1 MRTGPLRPYRDYR
14 ALFLCSVLLHG
25 WLSGA
30 LAQSPSPNAASP
42 PAQPSPT
49 TTDESQSPISAPET
63 VEQRLKRME
72 ESYQRMEESNR
83 QIKSQYAT
91 LLEKFEI
98 LSSELSRT
106 RAAVPSPA
114 TTQATQIKP
123 ISETTLGPTTD
134 PVELIDTNEL
144 GVSLEPL
151 VGNELEEFIAPY
163 FQPPGSGAQGRIR
176 RGAPPGGIRA
186 DQLPGDESRMDQ
198 IGAGAQGTGGR
209 TYPDQQ
215 PDFSDTSSWRSRM
228 DRIGGGADGTGGRVS
243 PDQQPASG
251 TGARGAIRRQLQQI
265 AGDEQ
270 GAARHP
276 AKVAFGEG
284 LEFTSDDGEFRLQFH
299 NLTQA
304 EFRGFPARD
313 QGVLQSQFFIP
324 RERWYFTGDLTKYVG
339 FYTVINRSYGTL
351 DILDAFISLRVDDRL
366 GLRIGRMKTPYLYE
380 YFSIAEGDLIA
391 PERSLFGANMAMN
404 RQVGAM
410 LRGDIFKGSLTY
422 AIGLFNG
429 PRNSFGDF
437 NSAKDVI
444 GYVNARPFLE
454 AEGLEALKYFNI
466 GGSFDAGY
474 QSNNN
479 TPQPT
484 YFETANDQATGTG
497 AIGVSPT
504 FLHLNNNAVEL
515 GQRVQWSGDIV
526 WFYKSLMLMAEYGG
540 ARAGYGFLNGTAS
553 TPVNFSG
560 YHVTASYFLTGEQL
574 TRRVNIVKPRR
585 DFNFEFFKG
594 GAFSPGAWEAYA
606 RYSTLDIGSN
616 IFTAGFADPNLWTNH
631 AATTDIGLN
640 WYLNFYT
647 RVYFDWQHAM
657 FGNPVSVAPGRFSS
671 TTDLFWLRF
680 QVFF

>member
-1 MRTGPLRPYRDYR
+1 
-14 ALFLCSVLLHG
+14 
-25 WLSGA
+25 
-30 LAQSPSPNAASP
+30 
-42 PAQPSPT
+42 
-49 TTDESQSPISAPET
+49 
-63 VEQRLKRME
+63 
-72 ESYQRMEESNR
+72 MEESNR
-83 QIKSQYAT
+83 QIKSQYEA

-98 LSSELSRT
+98 LSSELSKT
-106 RAAVPSPA
+106 RATAPSPVDA
-114 TTQATQIKP
+114 QARQIKP
-123 ISETTLGPTTD
+123 IS
-134 PVELIDTNEL
+134 DTNPSPATSALESLGTDEL

-151 VGNELEEFIAPY
+151 EGTDVEEFIAPY

-176 RGAPPGGIRA
+176 RGAPLGGTRA
-186 DQLPGDESRMDQ
+186 DQLPGAESWREQ
-198 IGAGAQGTGGR
+198 IGAGAEGTGGR
-209 TYPDQQ
+209 TFPDQQ
-215 PDFSDTSSWRSRM
+215 PDAGDYSFGRSRM

-243 PDQQPASG
+243 PEQQPASSTG

-265 AGDEQ
+265 DGTDQ
-270 GAARHP
+270 GPASRPAR
-276 AKVAFGEG
+276 VAFGEG

-304 EFRGFPARD
+304 EYRGFPARD
-313 QGVLQSQFFIP
+313 QGVLQSQFFVP

-339 FYTVINRSYGTL
+339 FYTVINRSYGSL
-351 DILDAFISLRVDDRL
+351 DLLDAFISLRLDDRL

-380 YFSIAEGDLIA
+380 YFSIAEGDLFA
-391 PERSLFGANMAMN
+391 PERSLFGANLALN
-404 RQVGAM
+404 RQIGAM
-410 LRGDIFKGSLTY
+410 LRGDIFKGRLTY
-422 AIGLFNG
+422 AMGLFNG

-437 NSAKDVI
+437 NSAKDLI

-454 AEGLEALKYFNI
+454 FEGLEALKYFNI

-484 YFETANDQATGTG
+484 FFETANDQTTGTG
-497 AIGVSPT
+497 AIAVSPT
-504 FLHLNNNAVEL
+504 FLHLNNNVVEL

-526 WFYKSLMLMAEYGG
+526 WFYKSLTLMAEYGG

-574 TRRVNIVKPRR
+574 TRRVNVVKPRR

-594 GAFSPGAWEAYA
+594 GAFSPGAWEVYA

-647 RVYFDWQHAM
+647 RIYLDWQHAM
-657 FGNPVSVAPGRFSS
+657 FGNQVSVAPGKFSS

>member
-1 MRTGPLRPYRDYR
+1 MEDAY
-14 ALFLCSVLLHG
+14 
-25 WLSGA
+25 
-30 LAQSPSPNAASP
+30 
-42 PAQPSPT
+42 
-49 TTDESQSPISAPET
+49 E
-63 VEQRLKRME
+63 RME
-72 ESYQRMEESNR
+72 QSNK
-83 QIKSQYAT
+83 QIQAKYDA
-91 LLEKFEI
+91 LLDKFEV
-98 LSSELSRT
+98 LSSELVRA
-106 RAAVPSPA
+106 RAAEPGA
-114 TTQATQIKP
+114 TVKTDKV
-123 ISETTLGPTTD
+123 TTTWGTD
-134 PVELIDTNEL
+134 TAASGSDGKGNMGAEMLA
-144 GVSLEPL
+144 SLDASAESNL
-151 VGNELEEFIAPY
+151 DAFLEPY
-163 FQPPGSGAQGRIR
+163 FQQPSSGAQGRIR
-176 RGAPPGGIRA
+176 RGSPFSGPRL
-186 DQLPGDESRMDQ
+186 DQGPSAESRMDQ
-198 IGAGAQGTGGR
+198 SGVGAEGTAGR
-209 TYPDQQ
+209 FDPVLQ
-215 PDFSDTSSWRSRM
+215 PDGSSPFDTPSRM
-228 DRIGGGADGTGGRVS
+228 DRIGAGAEGTGGRTS

-265 AGDEQ
+265 EGTDQ
-270 GAARHP
+270 GPASRP

-304 EFRGFPARD
+304 EFRGFPTRD
-313 QGVLQSQFFIP
+313 QGVLQSQFFVP

-339 FYTVINRSYGTL
+339 FYTVVNRSYGSFDL
-351 DILDAFISLRVDDRL
+351 LDAFISLRLDDRL

-380 YFSIAEGDLIA
+380 YFSIAEGDLFA
-391 PERSLFGANMAMN
+391 PERSLFGANLSLN
-404 RQVGAM
+404 RQIGAM
-410 LRGDIFKGSLTY
+410 LRGDIFKGRLTY
-422 AIGLFNG
+422 AMGVFNG

-437 NSAKDVI
+437 NSAKDLI
-444 GYVNARPFLE
+444 GYLNARPFLE
-454 AEGLEALKYFNI
+454 SEGLEALKYFNI

-484 YFETANDQATGTG
+484 YFETANDQTSGTG

-504 FLHLNNNAVEL
+504 FLHLNNNVVEF
-515 GQRVQWSGDIV
+515 GQRVQWSADIV
-526 WFYKSLMLMAEYGG
+526 WFYKSLTLMAEYGG
-540 ARAGYGFLNGTAS
+540 GRAGYGFLNGTAS

-574 TRRVNIVKPRR
+574 TRRVNVVKPRR

-594 GAFSPGAWEAYA
+594 GAFSPGAWEVYA
-606 RYSTLDIGSN
+606 RYSTLDFGSN

-647 RVYFDWQHAM
+647 RIYLDWQHAM